1 MIPNKWHLVS
11 VIVQVPLTYGNWKF
25 KDRLVGRFGYRVR
38 RSELPCAIEQPRED
52 YAKQWAHSY
61 ARYCATCETHA
72 RKLGARSTVIK
83 GQRRNKGAYKLKA
96 RRRARHVTNN
106 LLRTQ
111 WLNDEFNHRMSL
123 GLSNYNF

>member
-38 RSELPCAIEQPRED
+38 RSELPVVAEQQCED
-52 YAKQWAHSY
+52 YAKQWAHNY
-61 ARYCATCETHA
+61 AHYCATCETHA
-72 RKLGARSTVIK
+72 RKLGARSTIVRAK
-83 GQRRNKGAYKLKA
+83 LRNKSAYKLKA
-96 RRRARHVTNN
+96 RRRARHITNY

-111 WLNDEFNHRMSL
+111 WLNDEFNHHLNL